1 MAAIKTRGR
10 GPDEPGVLAARAAQ
24 AAPVGGAGCPWLMVA
39 AESAGLAG
47 NNFQPSPNPAL
58 GPGHPARVATRT
70 PGTGAASVR
79 AAREYVLAL
88 LQRWDVAERRED
100 IAIVISELLT
110 NALRHA
116 LPPSGQT
123 PARRAI
129 RLGLLQ
135 PGPCLLCAVTDPSKA
150 APVPQAPSP
159 LAETGR
165 GQHID
170 CALSDR
176 WGYTTLNGTG
186 KVVWATFTAPRT
198 PPQPTR

>member
-1 MAAIKTRGR
+1 MAAIKTRGSGSG
-10 GPDEPGVLAARAAQ
+10 GPSVLAAQ

-39 AESAGLAG
+39 AERAGLARS
-47 NNFQPSPNPAL
+47 NIRQSPDPVL
-58 GPGHPARVATRT
+58 GPSHLPRIATRT
-70 PGTGAASVR
+70 PGTGAGSVR
-79 AAREYVLAL
+79 AAREYVIAT
-88 LQRWDVAERRED
+88 LQLWGVAERRED

-110 NALRHA
+110 NALCHA
-116 LPPSGQT
+116 VPPPGH
-123 PARRAI
+123 ARPQRPVRI
-129 RLGLLQ
+129 GLLQ
-135 PGPCLLCAVTDPSKA
+135 PGPCVLCAVTDPSKA
-150 APVPQAPSP
+150 APVPQGLSP

-165 GQHID
+165 GLRIV